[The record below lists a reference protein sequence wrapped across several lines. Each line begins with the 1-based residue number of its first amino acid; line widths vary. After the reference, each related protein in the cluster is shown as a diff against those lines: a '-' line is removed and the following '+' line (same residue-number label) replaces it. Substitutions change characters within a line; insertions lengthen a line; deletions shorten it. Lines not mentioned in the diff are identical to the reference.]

1 MNALKRDRHN
11 RGSNVV
17 DETVLPERKAVA
29 SATAPRGMAG
39 VLTGTIRLPA
49 NVKSLSFDYRSATP
63 FPYLILDNLFSEDL
77 LDRVTQE
84 LPPLGD
90 AHWVRHDDDH
100 LRQFNLR
107 SAADLGEAGSQVVA
121 FLHSARFL
129 YFISE
134 VTGIRDLL
142 PDPYLQGAG
151 YHMIPRGGKFD
162 VHLDRNIAYSTG
174 LIRRLSLLIYL
185 NRDWKHEYG
194 GQLELWSKDGKR
206 PEVVRGRR
214 CSWCPTSPSCASM
227 STFPRTTCRRS
238 RSAPRH
244 DGDAGIPEPDIPG
257 DGGGLLAGR
266 RRRLGNHP
274 HAASLDNSSGELMPG
289 GYASVKLNFQR
300 DTAPLS
306 IPASAL
312 IFNGSGLRVATVG
325 PDDKVQFKTVTIA
338 RDLGKEI
345 ELASGI
351 APDDR
356 VITAPPDGLSDG
368 DQVRVVGAGR

>member
-11 RGSNVV
+11 RGSNVI

-206 PEVVRGRR
+206 PEVIIEPIFNRMTIFEVTDENYHGVPAIVR
-214 CSWCPTSPSCASM
+214 CPKG
-227 STFPRTTCRRS
+227 RS
-238 RSAPRH
+238 RNCFVVYYHTAQVREDKDLRAHTSIYGPRSY
-244 DGDAGIPEPDIPG
+244 GQGEPKLRQFVKDLVPPV
-257 DGGGLLAGR
+257 LLR
-266 RRRLGNHP
+266 
-274 HAASLDNSSGELMPG
+274 
-289 GYASVKLNFQR
+289 
-300 DTAPLS
+300 
-306 IPASAL
+306 
-312 IFNGSGLRVATVG
+312 GLR
-325 PDDKVQFKTVTIA
+325 KLYS
-338 RDLGKEI
+338 R
-345 ELASGI
+345 
-351 APDDR
+351 
-356 VITAPPDGLSDG
+356 
-368 DQVRVVGAGR
+368 

>member
-1 MNALKRDRHN
+1 MNALKHDRHI

-17 DETVLPERKAVA
+17 DETVLPEQKAVA
-29 SATAPRGMAG
+29 RATAPRGMAG
-39 VLTGTIRLPA
+39 VLTSTIRIPA

-77 LDRVTQE
+77 LDQVIQE

-129 YFISE
+129 YFLSE

-162 VHLDRNIAYSTG
+162 VHLDRNMAYSTG

-194 GQLELWSKDGKR
+194 GQLELWSKDGQR
-206 PEVVRGRR
+206 PEVIIEPTFNRMTIFEITDENYHGVPAVVR
-214 CSWCPTSPSCASM
+214 CPKG
-227 STFPRTTCRRS
+227 RS
-238 RSAPRH
+238 RNCFVVYYHTAQVREDKDLRAHTSIYGPRSY
-244 DGDAGIPEPDIPG
+244 AQSEPKLWQFVKDLVPPV
-257 DGGGLLAGR
+257 LLR
-266 RRRLGNHP
+266 
-274 HAASLDNSSGELMPG
+274 
-289 GYASVKLNFQR
+289 
-300 DTAPLS
+300 
-306 IPASAL
+306 
-312 IFNGSGLRVATVG
+312 GLRKLH
-325 PDDKVQFKTVTIA
+325 P
-338 RDLGKEI
+338 R
-345 ELASGI
+345 
-351 APDDR
+351 
-356 VITAPPDGLSDG
+356 
-368 DQVRVVGAGR
+368 

>member
-1 MNALKRDRHN
+1 MNALKRDRHIQ
-11 RGSNVV
+11 GSNVV
-17 DETVLPERKAVA
+17 DETALPERKAVA
-29 SATAPRGMAG
+29 RASAPRGMAG
-39 VLTGTIRLPA
+39 VPAGAIRLPA
-49 NVKSLSFDYRSATP
+49 NLKSLSFDYRSATP

-77 LDRVTQE
+77 LDRVIHE

-129 YFISE
+129 YFLSE

-162 VHLDRNIAYSTG
+162 VHLDRNMAYSTG

-206 PEVVRGRR
+206 PEVIIEPTFNRMTIFEITDENYHGVPAVVR
-214 CSWCPTSPSCASM
+214 CPKG
-227 STFPRTTCRRS
+227 RS
-238 RSAPRH
+238 RNCFVVYYHTAQVREDQDLKAHTSIYGPRSY
-244 DGDAGIPEPDIPG
+244 AQSEPKLRQFVKDLVPPV
-257 DGGGLLAGR
+257 LLR
-266 RRRLGNHP
+266 
-274 HAASLDNSSGELMPG
+274 
-289 GYASVKLNFQR
+289 
-300 DTAPLS
+300 
-306 IPASAL
+306 
-312 IFNGSGLRVATVG
+312 GLR
-325 PDDKVQFKTVTIA
+325 KLHS
-338 RDLGKEI
+338 R
-345 ELASGI
+345 
-351 APDDR
+351 
-356 VITAPPDGLSDG
+356 
-368 DQVRVVGAGR
+368 